1 MVALSAY
8 PALVLNADYQP
19 LSYYPLSLWGWQDTI
34 KAIFL
39 DRVAVVSHYDQ
50 VIHSPGC
57 EFRLPSVV
65 ALKQYIPQDRRPPFT
80 RFNVF
85 LRDRF
90 ACQYCRRP
98 HPTPEL
104 TFDHVVPKSRGG
116 RTSLGQHRHR
126 LHPLQ
131 PAQGQPPAA
140 RMRHAAGRQAGGAD
154 GAPAAPQRPD
164 VPAELPAPVLA
175 RLSLLGRRAGS
186 VAVGGLRP
194 GRALALPHPRGTV
207 ALGCEL
213 SQRWWY
219 DDLAA
224 TKAAGPTGRLDRCLA

>member
-50 VIHSPGC
+50 VIHSPGS
-57 EFRLPSVV
+57 EFQLPSVV
-65 ALKQYIPQDRRPPFT
+65 ALKQYVPQDRRPPFT

-98 HPTPEL
+98 HATQEL

-116 RTSLGQHRHR
+116 KTSWANIVTACTRCNLRKGNR
-126 LHPLQ
+126 LPRECHMH
-131 PAQGQPPAA
+131 PAA
-140 RMRHAAGRQAGGAD
+140 KPVVPTSHELRVNGRYF
-154 GAPAAPQRPD
+154 PPN
-164 VPAELPAPVLA
+164 VLHESW
-175 RLSLLGRRAGS
+175 R
-186 VAVGGLRP
+186 
-194 GRALALPHPRGTV
+194 
-207 ALGCEL
+207 
-213 SQRWWY
+213 
-219 DDLAA
+219 DDLDWDVELE
-224 TKAAGPTGRLDRCLA
+224 P